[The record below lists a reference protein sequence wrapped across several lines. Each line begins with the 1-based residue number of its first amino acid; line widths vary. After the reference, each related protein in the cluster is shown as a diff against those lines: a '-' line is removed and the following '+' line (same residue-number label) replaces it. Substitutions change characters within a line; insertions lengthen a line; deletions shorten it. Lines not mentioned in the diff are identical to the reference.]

1 MRRALRTSAFPV
13 IAGIAVLSSAWIYR
27 PALDREPVTI
37 SGTVIDLAC
46 YFAKGDVGPKHLQCA
61 EMCAKAGVPFG
72 ILTSDQKLYIPA
84 KHGESSN
91 TALMAFLEQP
101 VTVTGTVYPAAGA
114 NTIEI
119 GTITKKG

>member
-1 MRRALRTSAFPV
+1 MNRALRTLLLPAV
-13 IAGIAVLSSAWIYR
+13 AGIAVLTSAWAYR
-27 PALDREPVTI
+27 PPVGREPVTI

-72 ILTSDQKLYIPA
+72 ILTADQKLYIPA

-91 TALMAFLEQP
+91 AALMAFLEQP
-101 VTVTGTVYPAAGA
+101 VTVTGTVYSAAGT

-119 GTITKKG
+119 GTIAKKS

>member
-1 MRRALRTSAFPV
+1 MNRVLRTLGLPA
-13 IAGIAVLSSAWIYR
+13 IAGLAVLTSAWVYR
-27 PALDREPVTI
+27 PAVGSGPVTI
-37 SGTVIDLAC
+37 NGTVIDLAC
-46 YFAKGDVGPKHLQCA
+46 YFAKRDVGPKHLQCA

-91 TALMAFLEQP
+91 AALMAFLEQP
-101 VTVTGTVYPAAGA
+101 VTVTGTVYSAAGT

-119 GTITKKG
+119 GTINKK